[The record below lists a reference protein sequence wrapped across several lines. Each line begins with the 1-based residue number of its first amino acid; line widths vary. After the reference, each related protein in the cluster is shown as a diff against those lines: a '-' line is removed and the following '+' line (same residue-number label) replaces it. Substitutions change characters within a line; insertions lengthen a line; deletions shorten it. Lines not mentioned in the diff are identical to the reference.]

1 MKLSASD
8 LRQMIQEVTQ
18 GEMEFAELETARQNF
33 IENRRSGEALD
44 DLLFMTEKLVEPIM
58 NEMGLFFEV
67 QELLNHGEI
76 VFTND
81 RNMEVRINPR
91 GAMGRYDVVVNPL
104 QDAHDSFDPVEIS
117 LDSMKGVVQYIKDEF
132 REELQRGGTYK
143 QPPMGMVGEP
153 EGQMELP
160 LPRENKMRVTKSEL
174 QQIIREEMEAEL
186 SEDKYATEDDRPLGT
201 GRSLMSDKD
210 ARQALK
216 TAEMLYKEIGTAKIG
231 SKLTAAARA
240 FASDLYAILEKGV
253 KGPSYDGPVGSGP
266 SADME
271 DYESDY
277 RDPPSKPLDMSGGR
291 KVSRAQRRRE
301 AEMMKDYDI

>member
-1 MKLSASD
+1 MKITKSKL
-8 LRQMIQEVTQ
+8 LELIKEVTQ
-18 GEMEFAELETARQNF
+18 GEVEFAELEAARQNF

-44 DLLFMTEKLVEPIM
+44 DLMFMVEKLVEPLM

-67 QELLNHGEI
+67 QELLNHGEL

-104 QDAHDSFDPVEIS
+104 QDAHDSFDPVKIS

-160 LPRENKMRVTKSEL
+160 LPRENKMRITKSQL
-174 QQIIREEMEAEL
+174 QQVIREALDEEMEDRISGKEMLAIYDAEQGL
-186 SEDKYATEDDRPLGT
+186 DEMSAEEAMDELEQILKDIRKTSNDDR
-201 GRSLMSDKD
+201 SSQ
-210 ARQALK
+210 QADR
-216 TAEMLYKEIGTAKIG
+216 AE
-231 SKLTAAARA
+231 
-240 FASDLYAILEKGV
+240 DLLRVIVRG
-253 KGPSYDGPVGSGP
+253 
-266 SADME
+266 
-271 DYESDY
+271 
-277 RDPPSKPLDMSGGR
+277 
-291 KVSRAQRRRE
+291 
-301 AEMMKDYDI
+301 

>member
-1 MKLSASD
+1 MNLKDHLVE
-8 LRQMIQEVTQ
+8 LIKEVTQ
-18 GEMEFAELETARQNF
+18 GEVEFAKLEKARENFVQNRGDDRA
-33 IENRRSGEALD
+33 ID
-44 DLLFMTEKLVEPIM
+44 DLLVMLEKLVEPLM
-58 NEMGLFFEV
+58 SEMGLFFDV
-67 QELLNHGEI
+67 QPLTISGKI

-81 RNMEVRINPR
+81 HNMEVVIDPR
-91 GAMGRYDVVVNPL
+91 GAMGKYDVKVNPL
-104 QDAHDSFDPVEIS
+104 HAAHDSFDPVEIS

-174 QQIIREEMEAEL
+174 QQIIKEEMEAEL

-216 TAEMLYKEIGTAKIG
+216 MAEMLYKEIGKDKTV
-231 SKLTAAARA
+231 SAAARA

-277 RDPPSKPLDMSGGR
+277 RDPPSEPLDMSGGR

>member
-1 MKLSASD
+1 VKILKSQ
-8 LRQMIQEVTQ
+8 LLQLINEVTQ
-18 GEMEFAELETARQNF
+18 GEMEFAELEAARQNF
-33 IENRRSGEALD
+33 IENRGDDRAID
-44 DLLFMTEKLVEPIM
+44 DLLVMVEKLVEPLM

-67 QELLNHGEI
+67 QELLVHGEI

-81 RNMEVRINPR
+81 RNMEVRIDPR
-91 GAMGRYDVVVNPL
+91 GAMGRYDVQVNPL
-104 QDAHDSFDPVEIS
+104 HEAHDSFDPVEIS
-117 LDSMKGVVQYIKDEF
+117 LNSMKGVVQYIKDEF

-160 LPRENKMRVTKSEL
+160 LPRENKMRITKSQL
-174 QQIIREEMEAEL
+174 QQIIKEEMEAEL

-201 GRSLMSDKD
+201 SRSLMSDKD

-216 TAEMLYKEIGTAKIG
+216 MAEMLYKEIGKDKTV
-231 SKLTAAARA
+231 SAAARA

-277 RDPPSKPLDMSGGR
+277 RDPPRKPLKGKGGR
-291 KVSRAQRRRE
+291 PLSG
-301 AEMMKDYDI
+301 AEMDKLARDV

>member
-1 MKLSASD
+1 MKITKSEL
-8 LRQMIQEVTQ
+8 QQIIKEVTQ
-18 GEMEFAELETARQNF
+18 GEMEFAELEAARQNF

-44 DLLFMTEKLVEPIM
+44 DLMFMVEKLVEPLM

-67 QELLNHGEI
+67 QELLNHGEL

-160 LPRENKMRVTKSEL
+160 LPRENKMRITKSQL
-174 QQIIREEMEAEL
+174 QQVIREALDEEMEDRISGKEMLAMYDAEKGL
-186 SEDKYATEDDRPLGT
+186 DVMSAEEAMDELEQILKDIRKTSNDDR
-201 GRSLMSDKD
+201 SSQ
-210 ARQALK
+210 QADR
-216 TAEMLYKEIGTAKIG
+216 AE
-231 SKLTAAARA
+231 
-240 FASDLYAILEKGV
+240 DLLRVIVRG
-253 KGPSYDGPVGSGP
+253 
-266 SADME
+266 
-271 DYESDY
+271 
-277 RDPPSKPLDMSGGR
+277 
-291 KVSRAQRRRE
+291 
-301 AEMMKDYDI
+301 

>member
-1 MKLSASD
+1 MKITKSEL
-8 LRQMIQEVTQ
+8 QQIIKEVTQ
-18 GEMEFAELETARQNF
+18 GEMEFAELEAARQNF

-44 DLLFMTEKLVEPIM
+44 DLMFMVEKLVEPLM

-160 LPRENKMRVTKSEL
+160 LPRENKMRITKSQL
-174 QQIIREEMEAEL
+174 QQVIREALDEEME
-186 SEDKYATEDDRPLGT
+186 DRISG
-201 GRSLMSDKD
+201 
-210 ARQALK
+210 
-216 TAEMLYKEIGTAKIG
+216 AEMLAMYDAEQGLDVMSAEEAMDELEQILKDIRKTSNDDRSSQQAD
-231 SKLTAAARA
+231 RA
-240 FASDLYAILEKGV
+240 EDLLRVIVRG
-253 KGPSYDGPVGSGP
+253 
-266 SADME
+266 
-271 DYESDY
+271 
-277 RDPPSKPLDMSGGR
+277 
-291 KVSRAQRRRE
+291 
-301 AEMMKDYDI
+301 